1 MAHWLAPLI
10 PIAWEE
16 SAGRHIAEA
25 VFGATHTTS
34 GQAKR
39 ICTTAAGTAA
49 LGRLTDRLSR
59 VADSPYT
66 FRIQV
71 TPHPAVNALALPG
84 GYAVIFSGLL
94 DFAETP
100 DEVAGVLAHEM
111 AHVIHR
117 HATTAVLRELGY
129 ALLFDLL
136 SGGMAGGVVSVGHE
150 LLSLSYSRDAEADAD
165 ATGLK
170 LLERAGIGAHGFV
183 AFWDRMRIRER
194 EGKDSAIKPPA
205 LLSTHLDSEA
215 RAALARSAP
224 PTGTPALT
232 AEEWRA
238 LKTICAG

>member
-1 MAHWLAPLI
+1 M
-10 PIAWEE
+10 
-16 SAGRHIAEA
+16 GRRIAEA
-25 VFGATHTTS
+25 VIDTGHATS

-39 ICTTAAGTAA
+39 ICATAAGAAA
-49 LGRLTDRLSR
+49 LGRLTDHLNGT
-59 VADSPYT
+59 ADSPYT
-66 FRIQV
+66 FRTQV
-71 TPHPAVNALALPG
+71 VPHPTINALAMPG
-84 GYAVIFSGLL
+84 GYIVIFSGLL
-94 DFAETP
+94 NFAETP

-117 HATTAVLRELGY
+117 HVTTAVLRELGY
-129 ALLFDLL
+129 ALIFDLL

-170 LLERAGIGAHGFV
+170 LLERAGIGALGFV
-183 AFWDRMRIRER
+183 AVWDRMRSRER

-205 LLSTHLDSEA
+205 LLSTHPDSEA

-232 AEEWRA
+232 AGEWHA